1 MSLAD
6 ITNDKTRIR
15 THTRLDAGSLGKII
29 IKYTSLAWDDVQQ
42 ALKACEANGLPLPE
56 QLYREGKLNSEE
68 RARCL
73 AIEWSIPYSDLERD
87 QISLDAVN
95 LVELDYQKRNKILL
109 LQIKNSVLYVGMVNP
124 LHVNVLDEI
133 RLLSGYEARPVMVD
147 ENILV
152 RKHVELF
159 GSDEETGDLDSS
171 GIDSIVEDL
180 RMQLDRGA
188 AAKAGTEEQIHE
200 LSDLLDEA
208 AVIRLVN
215 SFLQEGIEKRASDIH
230 IQGEQSRVQVRYR
243 VDGVL
248 ADGPAVPK
256 SLMKVIAA
264 RVKVMANLDL
274 ASRKTPLDGRISLKL
289 VNKKFEV
296 RVSILPTV
304 RGPKIVMRIAEQGAI
319 QIGIDKMQ
327 MGDEIT
333 KNFRSVISHP
343 HGMFLITG
351 PTGSGKSTTLYS
363 ALAELNTPEKNIL
376 TVENPVETQL
386 ERLSQAE
393 IDEKAGLGFVECLRA
408 ALRQDPDVIMVG
420 EIRDLETA
428 SIAVQASLTG
438 HLVLSTLHTNDA
450 PSAVTR
456 LVDMGV
462 QPFLVASSLIAV
474 LAQRLVRKLCP
485 ACAVSFVPSP
495 GELAGLGMQLAEG
508 QTLKKPGSCRKCSNG
523 YSGRVGIFEL
533 LNVTETIQRMILE
546 RKPDSDIK
554 TRAIEEG
561 MVTLKDSVCRR
572 LSEGLTSLAEA
583 HRTIFIGGH

>member
-1 MSLAD
+1 MVPAD
-6 ITNDKTRIR
+6 R
-15 THTRLDAGSLGKII
+15 
-29 IKYTSLAWDDVQQ
+29 
-42 ALKACEANGLPLPE
+42 
-56 QLYREGKLNSEE
+56 
-68 RARCL
+68 
-73 AIEWSIPYSDLERD
+73 
-87 QISLDAVN
+87 N
-95 LVELDYQKRNKILL
+95 LQ
-109 LQIKNSVLYVGMVNP
+109 
-124 LHVNVLDEI
+124 
-133 RLLSGYEARPVMVD
+133 
-147 ENILV
+147 
-152 RKHVELF
+152 
-159 GSDEETGDLDSS
+159 
-171 GIDSIVEDL
+171 
-180 RMQLDRGA
+180 MQLDRGA

-508 QTLKKPGSCRKCSNG
+508 QTLKKPGNCRKCSNG
-523 YSGRVGIFEL
+523 YSGRVGIYEL